1 MGVTWGHKD
10 ISVGRL
16 LLIYSIYRS
25 IIIVMAVLF
34 IINAT
39 GCPEG
44 IIHQY
49 PVPQDEKGLLTRTV
63 GYPELPETPTKE
75 DIPELF
81 EDLGSSNDSIRWTAS
96 YNLAKLIDEP
106 GVLDRLYDALKSDS
120 EFKVRGAAQAF
131 TKLDPLLEE
140 ALPGLIEAME
150 TGSAGAAIEITR
162 AISSYGIDAAE
173 AVPSLINVLNSDITL
188 ERRNAAHALGE
199 VAPVAKEAIPHLVS
213 ALQEPK
219 ESLANSA
226 ANALG
231 KFASDAIPAL
241 PDLVETMGTTWSPST
256 SSDGANI
263 FVQIGPE
270 SIPFLIDGLEMGSSR
285 NRTCIIDSL
294 VGFGDLAIDPLKA
307 QLKHSDPTVG
317 MYAADGLQ
325 ILGIETTTD
334 ISNYCAVIVNGEKDD
349 VIKAIN
355 KVKEIGPEAGYAIPA
370 LIEAG
375 YRNDSK
381 VKSYAK
387 SAIEHIGI
395 RSTNNITGLID
406 LLAHESRYVRE
417 AAIEALMFLGPRATR
432 AVPILKGM
440 LEDDDTWSDSDV
452 RDALSEILPEYEAVP
467 YYLDMLDRDS
477 HSPNAGAA
485 IQLVGY
491 MLTSDEARSAIFEI
505 LNEPRTN
512 ASERSIEAIT
522 ELGADVVPI
531 LIDAMATG
539 SANLRKHCA
548 KIITKIGPDASGAV
562 GILIEL
568 LDDEDHEVRLNTIE
582 ALVEIGPASKEAL
595 PRLRDLADNDQHVW
609 TYRMTY
615 PVRRAA
621 RSAIEKFEAMEE
633 VSGE

>member
-1 MGVTWGHKD
+1 MNLKRKNIKPAFGLALVL
-10 ISVGRL
+10 L
-16 LLIYSIYRS
+16 LLIPI
-25 IIIVMAVLF
+25 LT
-34 IINAT
+34 T

-44 IIHQY
+44 IIRQY
-49 PVPQDEKGLLTRTV
+49 PVAQDETDIPVITG
-63 GYPELPETPTKE
+63 GYPRLPTTPTKE
-75 DIPELF
+75 DIPQLF
-81 EDLGSSNDSIRWTAS
+81 EDLGSPKDSIRWNAS
-96 YNLAKLIDEP
+96 FYLAKFVDEP
-106 GVLDRLYDALKSDS
+106 GVLDSLYETLNSDNAN
-120 EFKVRGAAQAF
+120 EVRGAAQAF
-131 TKLDPLLEE
+131 SKLDPMPGE
-140 ALPGLIEAME
+140 ALPELIEAME

-162 AISSYGIDAAE
+162 AISGYGVDAAE
-173 AVPSLINVLNSDITL
+173 AVPSLIKVLNTGSII
-188 ERRNAAHALGE
+188 ERRNAAYALGE
-199 VAPVAKEAIPHLVS
+199 MSPVAKEAIPHLVS

-219 ESLANSA
+219 EGLAYSA

-231 KFASDAIPAL
+231 KFASDAIAAL
-241 PDLVETMGTTWSPST
+241 PDLVETIGVTWTPST
-256 SSDGANI
+256 SSDGINI
-263 FVQIGPE
+263 FVEIGTE
-270 SIPFLIDGLEMGSSR
+270 SIPFLIDGLDDGTSR
-285 NRTCIIDSL
+285 NRTYIIHSL

-307 QLKHSDPTVG
+307 QLTHSDPVVKFA
-317 MYAADGLQ
+317 AADGLQ
-325 ILGIETTTD
+325 ALGVETATD
-334 ISNYCAVIVNGEKDD
+334 ISDYCAVIVSGEKDD

-355 KVKEIGPEAGYAIPA
+355 KVKEIGPDAGYAIPA

-375 YRNDSK
+375 YISGSK

-395 RSTNNITGLID
+395 RSTNNIQGLID

-417 AAIEALMFLGPRATR
+417 AAIEALMFLGPRAIR

-477 HSPNAGAA
+477 RSPNAGAA
-485 IQLVGY
+485 RQLVGY
-491 MLTSDEARSAIFEI
+491 MLTSDEARSAIFNI

-512 ASERSIEAIT
+512 ASQRSIEAII

-548 KIITKIGPDASGAV
+548 KIIIKIGPDASEAV
-562 GILIEL
+562 GVLIEL
-568 LDDEDHEVRLNTIE
+568 LDDEDYEVRLNTIK

-595 PRLRDLADNDQHVW
+595 PKLRDLADNDQYVH

-615 PVRRAA
+615 SIRRAA
-621 RSAIEKFEAMEE
+621 RSAIEKIEAMEE
-633 VSGE
+633 VPGE